1 MKKKLLL
8 GLLVV
13 LMVGILAFSVFA
25 CQPKDDG
32 KDKGDK
38 DKTDDTPKP
47 VETTLD
53 VKAGPMFDDI
63 IASVNNTAKVAANIQ
78 DAASVNVDLYVD
90 VEIGDTKVNVKLNV
104 AGSVDAGT
112 NANNWAIVS
121 ADVQGVQVGLFAE
134 KNSNGNEYLYIGQN
148 ILNKDVV
155 WSKLSQAE
163 NANLLSGT
171 PAEEFTDANE
181 NGAYDE
187 GEEYDDANENG
198 AYDGEKFGVV
208 PELFELIAS
217 LDANTE
223 AKLNAG
229 ILNGVS
235 IISTIKGAVGM
246 VGGLL
251 FAPIDGVTNVEEV
264 DENTFETYLASADG
278 YAARL
283 NIEDLSAVIGGLGP
297 VLDTLLKDKEGNKID
312 LTPYQPIVDLVVP
325 IILGG
330 QFNLTNFTFTPGT
343 AVPEI
348 QLLVDIN
355 SDKTFGGL
363 HLSYEHDVD
372 LDATDSEPA
381 QHVKVAFGLDNIS
394 FKATSA
400 TKPAAIVSAVADA
413 EELAINL
420 GLDIELEAI
429 AGGYAN
435 LDLNVYPNVS
445 LGWDKD
451 GYLALDLSKLYAEVV
466 MTYDTFGW
474 HAEDPNDP
482 NSEWVEGYYTT
493 EATVA
498 QYNAD
503 GYEDL
508 YLDLYTIGSAL
519 GYEDGGIY
527 RIPVNLSEKYADFIA
542 EQKAGKEVVVENAG
556 LVDDVI
562 GIVSGIINKPEGEKL
577 DIVGLVMDIAGKLGT
592 VVEEATALGAFI
604 NKDTATVD
612 VEGLIAALLADD
624 GLIGESTEPIYID
637 GEAIVLG
644 QIADQVTTDKVLG
657 TIAGLA
663 GIDVADIIGLVAD
676 FTGATLDPDDA
687 YANMAIS
694 ATGYAGNGIGAT
706 ITGVLGADDT
716 TAEISIGL
724 SAAII
729 ENKTEYE
736 NILGSSYM
744 DLTSY
749 AIIDNEFIALSND
762 TGVDGGKK
770 LVETLKKVFNNIV
783 TADKFHLGLLNTDTM
798 HYGDV
803 VSAED
808 INETYGAV
816 IAQNYGSY
824 GFIDA
829 GYGLRFYIEAVEGS
843 TITIVGI
850 NGAEA
855 VAQWIVNPMT
865 MPQMDEPVIMA
876 ESENEAVFTVAE
888 GQTGLMFTVYGVA
901 NNVTTFS
908 VGVQEP
914 EPEEGE
920 EVAVPDGAIELVIGE
935 NTTGAFAYGLGG
947 TNTYFYTYTA
957 TADCTLSF
965 TYSEGHFVGAAENG
979 MMGWVAFM
987 PFNNDQIELV
997 AGQTI
1002 VIAVENQIY
1011 DDVTGDRDASAVT
1024 FTASVAVNG

>member
-38 DKTDDTPKP
+38 DKTDDTTNNT
-47 VETTLD
+47 VEPTLD

-63 IASVNNTAKVAANIQ
+63 IASVNNTAKVAANIE

-121 ADVQGVQVGLFAE
+121 ADVQGVQVALFAE

-217 LDANTE
+217 IDANTE

-278 YAARL
+278 YAAKL

-312 LTPYQPIVDLVVP
+312 LTPYQDIVDLVVP

-372 LDATDSEPA
+372 LDATDSKPA

-400 TKPAAIVSAVADA
+400 TKPAEIVSAVADA

-445 LGWDKD
+445 LGWDED
-451 GYLALDLSKLYAEVV
+451 GYLALDLSKLYAEVL
-466 MTYDTFGW
+466 MTYDT
-474 HAEDPNDP
+474 
-482 NSEWVEGYYTT
+482 VEGEYVLVGADWEYVEEVVTKT
-493 EATVA
+493 DVIA

-503 GYEDL
+503 GNEDIIL
-508 YLDLYTIGSAL
+508 NLSLVAEQLGASAGS
-519 GYEDGGIY
+519 YK
-527 RIPVNLSEKYADFIA
+527 IPVNLSEKYADFIA
-542 EQKAGKEVVVENAG
+542 EQKAGEEVVVENAG
-556 LVDDVI
+556 LADDII
-562 GIVSGIINKPEGEKL
+562 GIVSGIINMPEGEQL

-592 VVEEATALGAFI
+592 VVEEVTALGAFI
-604 NKDTATVD
+604 NEGTID

-624 GLIGESTEPIYID
+624 GLIGESTEPIYIN

-644 QIADQVTTDKVLG
+644 EIADQVTTDQVLG

-663 GIDVADIIGLVAD
+663 NVEVADIIGLVAD
-676 FTGATLDPDDA
+676 FTGATLDADDA

-706 ITGVLGADDT
+706 ITAVLGADDT

-736 NILGSSYM
+736 DVLGAADFYEYES
-744 DLTSY
+744 T
-749 AIIDNEFIALSND
+749 AIANGEFITFSNN
-762 TGVDGGKK
+762 TGKDGGKGLLNAVK
-770 LVETLKKVFNNIV
+770 GIFNSIV
-783 TADKFHLGLLNTDTM
+783 SNDKFHLDTFEAFW
-798 HYGDV
+798 GTV
-803 VSAED
+803 VSD
-808 INETYGAV
+808 
-816 IAQNYGSY
+816 NYTEVCEGSY
-824 GFIDA
+824 A
-829 GYGLRFYIEAVEGS
+829 YAEEGYGMSLIISALDAPAGSTVTIYNNANGVSVAQMVMDTNYMPARPVPGTPVVFAENEDQASFIVEG
-843 TITIVGI
+843 
-850 NGAEA
+850 E
-855 VAQWIVNPMT
+855 
-865 MPQMDEPVIMA
+865 D
-876 ESENEAVFTVAE
+876 
-888 GQTGLMFTVYGVA
+888 GLMFYILGNEGTVVEFGINIAVA
-901 NNVTTFS
+901 
-908 VGVQEP
+908 
-914 EPEEGE
+914 EEGGD

-957 TADCTLSF
+957 TEDCTLSF

-979 MMGWVAFM
+979 MMGWIAYM

-1011 DDVTGDRDASAVT
+1011 DDETGDRDASAVT

>member
-32 KDKGDK
+32 KDKDK
-38 DKTDDTPKP
+38 DKTDDTTNNT
-47 VETTLD
+47 VEPTLD

-63 IASVNNTAKVAANIQ
+63 IASVNNTAKVAANIE
-78 DAASVNVDLYVD
+78 DAASVNVDLYVN
-90 VEIGDTKVNVKLNV
+90 VEIGATKVNVKLNV

-121 ADVQGVQVGLFAE
+121 ANVQGVQVALFAE

-217 LDANTE
+217 IDANTE

-229 ILNGVS
+229 ILNSVNT
-235 IISTIKGAVGM
+235 ISTIKGAVGM

-264 DENTFETYLASADG
+264 DENTFETNLSSADG

-297 VLDTLLKDKEGNKID
+297 VLDTLLKDDDGNKIN

-330 QFNLTNFTFTPGT
+330 QFNLSDFTFTPGT

-420 GLDIELEAI
+420 GLDLELEAI

-466 MTYDTFGW
+466 MTYDNEG
-474 HAEDPNDP
+474 AET
-482 NSEWVEGYYTT
+482 SSVI
-493 EATVA
+493 A

-508 YLDLYTIGSAL
+508 YLDLYPIGSAL

-542 EQKAGKEVVVENAG
+542 EQKAGKAVVVENAG

-612 VEGLIAALLADD
+612 VEGLIAALLADN

-637 GEAIVLG
+637 GEEIVLG
-644 QIADQVTTDKVLG
+644 EIADQVTTDKVLG

-663 GIDVADIIGLVAD
+663 GIEVEDIIGLVAD
-676 FTGATLDPDDA
+676 FTGATLDEDDA

-736 NILGSSYM
+736 NILGNSYM

-749 AIIDNEFIALSND
+749 AIIDNEFVALSND

-770 LVETLKKVFNNIV
+770 LVETLKKIFNNIV

-816 IAQNYGSY
+816 IAQNFGSY

-850 NGAEA
+850 NGVDA

-865 MPQMDEPVIMA
+865 MPQMDMPVIMA

-901 NNVTTFS
+901 NNVTTFR

-914 EPEEGE
+914 EEGE
-920 EVAVPDGAIELVIGE
+920 DEVAVPDGAIELVIGE

-957 TADCTLSF
+957 TEDCTLSF
-965 TYSEGHFVGAAENG
+965 TYSEGYFVGSAENG
-979 MMGWVAFM
+979 RMGWVAFM

-997 AGQTI
+997 ADQTI
-1002 VIAVENQIY
+1002 VIAVENQNY

>member
-25 CQPKDDG
+25 CQHKNDG
-32 KDKGDK
+32 KDKNDK
-38 DKTDDTPKP
+38 DKTDDTTKP

-53 VKAGPMFDDI
+53 VKAGPMINDL
-63 IASVNNTAKVAANIQ
+63 IASINNTAKVATNIE

-90 VEIGDTKVNVKLNV
+90 VEIGETTVNVKLNV

-112 NANNWAIVS
+112 NANNWATIS
-121 ADVQGVQVGLFAE
+121 ANVQGVQVGLFAE
-134 KNSNGNEYLYIGQN
+134 KNSAGNEYLYIGQN
-148 ILNKDVV
+148 ILNEDVV

-181 NGAYDE
+181 NDAYDE
-187 GEEYDDANENG
+187 GEEYVDANENG

-217 LDANTE
+217 IDANTE

-229 ILNGVS
+229 IINTKEGIL
-235 IISTIKGAVGM
+235 STIMGVVPM
-246 VGGLL
+246 VGKLL
-251 FAPIDGVTNVEEV
+251 FAPIDGVTNIEEI
-264 DENTFETYLASADG
+264 DEITFETDLSSADG

-297 VLDTLLKDKEGNKID
+297 VLDTLLKDDDGNKMD
-312 LTPYQPIVDLVVP
+312 LTPYQPIVNMVVP

-330 QFNLTNFTFTPGT
+330 QFNLSDFTFTPGT

-381 QHVKVAFGLDNIS
+381 QHVKVAFGLDNVS

-400 TKPAAIVSAVADA
+400 TKPSAIVNAVADA

-445 LGWDKD
+445 LGWDED
-451 GYLALDLSKLYAEVV
+451 GYLALDLSKLYAEVL
-466 MTYDTFGW
+466 MTYDT
-474 HAEDPNDP
+474 
-482 NSEWVEGYYTT
+482 VEGDYVQGQYVEEVVTKT
-493 EATVA
+493 DVIA

-503 GYEDL
+503 GNEDIIL
-508 YLDLYTIGSAL
+508 NLSLVAEQLGASA
-519 GYEDGGIY
+519 GIY
-527 RIPVNLSEKYADFIA
+527 KIPVNLSEKYADFIA
-542 EQKAGKEVVVENAG
+542 EQKAGEAVVVENAG
-556 LVDDVI
+556 LADDII
-562 GIVSGIINKPEGEKL
+562 GIVSGIINKPEDQEL
-577 DIVGLVMDIAGKLGT
+577 DIVGLVMNIAGKLGT
-592 VVEEATALGAFI
+592 VVEEVTALGAFI
-604 NKDTATVD
+604 NEGTID

-624 GLIGESTEPIYID
+624 GLIGESTAPIYID

-644 QIADQVTTDKVLG
+644 EIADQVTTDQVLG

-663 GIDVADIIGLVAD
+663 NVEVADIIGLVAD
-676 FTGATLDPDDA
+676 FTGATLDADDA

-694 ATGYAGNGIGAT
+694 ATGYAHDGIGAT
-706 ITGVLGADDT
+706 ITAVLGADDS

-736 NILGSSYM
+736 DVLGAADFYEYES
-744 DLTSY
+744 T
-749 AIIDNEFIALSND
+749 AIANGEFITFSNN
-762 TGVDGGKK
+762 TGRDGGKGLLNAVK
-770 LVETLKKVFNNIV
+770 GIFNSIV
-783 TADKFHLGLLNTDTM
+783 SNDKFHLDTFEAFWGTVITD
-798 HYGDV
+798 
-803 VSAED
+803 
-808 INETYGAV
+808 
-816 IAQNYGSY
+816 NYTEVCEGSY
-824 GFIDA
+824 A
-829 GYGLRFYIEAVEGS
+829 YAEEGYGMSLIISALDAPAGSTVTIYNNANGVSVAQMVMDTNYMPARPVPGTPVVFAENEDQASFIVEG
-843 TITIVGI
+843 
-850 NGAEA
+850 E
-855 VAQWIVNPMT
+855 
-865 MPQMDEPVIMA
+865 D
-876 ESENEAVFTVAE
+876 
-888 GQTGLMFTVYGVA
+888 GLMFYILGNEGTVVEFGINIAVA
-901 NNVTTFS
+901 
-908 VGVQEP
+908 
-914 EPEEGE
+914 EEGGD
-920 EVAVPDGAIELVIGE
+920 EVAVPDGAIALVIGE

-957 TADCTLSF
+957 TEDCTLSF

-979 MMGWVAFM
+979 MMGWIAYM

-1011 DDVTGDRDASAVT
+1011 DDETGDRDASAVT